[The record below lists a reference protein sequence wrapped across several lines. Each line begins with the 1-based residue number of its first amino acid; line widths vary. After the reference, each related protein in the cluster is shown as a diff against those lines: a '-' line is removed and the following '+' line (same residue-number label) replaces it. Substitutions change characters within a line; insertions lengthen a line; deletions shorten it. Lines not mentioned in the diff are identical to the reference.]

1 MNINATLL
9 AQAVVMIVFVAI
21 CWKYVYPPILSMMKE
36 REKRIS
42 DGLEAAKKADDSLEE
57 AKLAFDK
64 ELNQAK
70 AEAAEILEKAN
81 ARASQIVTD
90 ASSKAEVE
98 AEKILTSAATTIEN
112 ETNKAKEE
120 LRQQMS
126 DIIIDTTQKILGDEI
141 SKEKHND
148 DYSNIAKEF
157 KLIFIEKIPKMT
169 NDYSDQCRRFISL
182 IDMLYENKC
191 SVVILAENPISS
203 LCQISNLSK
212 EFERT
217 ASRLYEMTIIQSS

>member
-21 CWKYVYPPILSMMKE
+21 CWRYIYPPILSVMQE
-36 REKRIS
+36 REKKIS

-70 AEAAEILEKAN
+70 AEAADILEKAN
-81 ARASQIVTD
+81 TRASQIVSD
-90 ASSKAEVE
+90 ASLKAGAE
-98 AEKILTSAATTIEN
+98 AEKIMASASTSIEN

-141 SKEKHND
+141 SKEKHED
-148 DYSNIAKEF
+148 
-157 KLIFIEKIPKMT
+157 
-169 NDYSDQCRRFISL
+169 
-182 IDMLYENKC
+182 
-191 SVVILAENPISS
+191 ILKKAVEE
-203 LCQISNLSK
+203 L
-212 EFERT
+212 
-217 ASRLYEMTIIQSS
+217 

>member
-21 CWKYVYPPILSMMKE
+21 CWRYVYPPILSVMQE
-36 REKRIS
+36 REKKITE
-42 DGLEAAKKADDSLEE
+42 GLEAAKKADDSLEE

-81 ARASQIVTD
+81 NRASKIVSD
-90 ASSKAEVE
+90 ASLKAEVE
-98 AEKILTSAATTIEN
+98 AEKIMASAATNIEN

-141 SKEKHND
+141 SKEKHED
-148 DYSNIAKEF
+148 
-157 KLIFIEKIPKMT
+157 
-169 NDYSDQCRRFISL
+169 
-182 IDMLYENKC
+182 
-191 SVVILAENPISS
+191 ILKKAAD
-203 LCQISNLSK
+203 NL
-212 EFERT
+212 
-217 ASRLYEMTIIQSS
+217 

>member
-21 CWKYVYPPILSMMKE
+21 CWRYIYPPILSVMQE
-36 REKRIS
+36 REKKIS

-81 ARASQIVTD
+81 ARASKIVSD
-90 ASSKAEVE
+90 ASIKAESE
-98 AEKILTSAATTIEN
+98 AEKIMASAETAIEN

-141 SKEKHND
+141 SKEKHQD
-148 DYSNIAKEF
+148 ILKKAAKE
-157 KLIFIEKIPKMT
+157 L
-169 NDYSDQCRRFISL
+169 
-182 IDMLYENKC
+182 
-191 SVVILAENPISS
+191 
-203 LCQISNLSK
+203 
-212 EFERT
+212 
-217 ASRLYEMTIIQSS
+217 

>member
-9 AQAVVMIVFVAI
+9 AQAIVMIVFVAI
-21 CWKYVYPPILSMMKE
+21 CWRYIYPPILSVMQE
-36 REKRIS
+36 REKKIS

-81 ARASQIVTD
+81 ARASKIVSD
-90 ASSKAEVE
+90 ASLKAESE
-98 AEKILTSAATTIEN
+98 AEKIMASAETAIEN

-141 SKEKHND
+141 SKEKHQE
-148 DYSNIAKEF
+148 ILKKAAKE
-157 KLIFIEKIPKMT
+157 L
-169 NDYSDQCRRFISL
+169 
-182 IDMLYENKC
+182 
-191 SVVILAENPISS
+191 
-203 LCQISNLSK
+203 
-212 EFERT
+212 
-217 ASRLYEMTIIQSS
+217 